1 MSTWNRIVELR
12 FIYIIFI
19 VVASIQDK
27 INACDYVVNNLLN
40 EQERIVLKNEAKIIR
55 LNTSQFENGKGS
67 DDKKL
72 VNDNSRYSGRYTYF
86 TQQVALF
93 EHPIASKIE
102 GELYNFAWNGDFL
115 RGMQIKL
122 FDSDKL
128 DIFSTGTGS
137 GSKAKFFSGYDN
149 LFGLDTE
156 SMRIL
161 QYEIIKPEL
170 LIWIKKYL

>member
-1 MSTWNRIVELR
+1 M
-12 FIYIIFI
+12 
-19 VVASIQDK
+19 ASIQDK
-27 INACDYVVNNLLN
+27 IKACDYVIANMLS
-40 EQERIVLKNEAKIIR
+40 EQERIVLKNEDRIIR
-55 LNTSQFENGKGS
+55 LNTYQFENGKGS

-72 VNDNSRYSGRYTYF
+72 VNDNPRYSGRYTYF

-93 EHPIASKIE
+93 EHPIAPKIE

-161 QYEIIKPEL
+161 NYEIILPDLQK
-170 LIWIKKYL
+170 WIKSKIE